1 MVLGQR
7 QEEGLLASSSLGT
20 NIFNTITMSHH
31 PGCPKN
37 HSLYAICIC
46 KNIDLRMHTE
56 ALERNTL
63 ALAQVQEYQD
73 TIAMLSQQLADK
85 KEIIRKLTA

>member
-1 MVLGQR
+1 MHAARVVAGCLAIQDRVTDLTLG
-7 QEEGLLASSSLGT
+7 LAFGNPASRLG
-20 NIFNTITMSHH
+20 FDAM
-31 PGCPKN
+31 
-37 HSLYAICIC
+37 
-46 KNIDLRMHTE
+46 
-56 ALERNTL
+56 